1 MNKKIKIILS
11 VAAVL
16 IVIGVI
22 VFLSAGYTEKSKI
35 AKVEN
40 NYKSL
45 LSSLTNIKSSD
56 IKCSSS
62 NDDIECAVDKIAM
75 SLYETT
81 LELNVALNNV
91 KMNIKGNN
99 SSAKIGLDFDLNVDA
114 DNAKIFTYFDKSHV
128 SCEYDAKIISQQ
140 SLLKTDLLCQ
150 IRDVDNNTYRYSVD
164 LDNFGEV
171 FNDTDLIKL
180 ISSEN
185 RYVIS
190 EGIKDIRIYL
200 NNMTIETKILNN
212 NNVIEKI
219 YREKYKKNFDT
230 SFMQILKEFDI
241 NTDVDYDDKEN
252 VIFLKE
258 FFVNNRKNIKID
270 VSAEFKDDLELHN
283 TDFFGILYLL
293 EAEAEEY
300 FKGNVQVDI
309 STN

>member
-1 MNKKIKIILS
+1 MNKKIKITLS

-22 VFLSAGYTEKSKI
+22 VFLSAGYFEKSKI

-40 NYKSL
+40 SYKSL

-56 IKCSSS
+56 IKCSGS
-62 NDDIECAVDKIAM
+62 DDIECTVDNIAM

-99 SSAKIGLDFDLNVDA
+99 SSAKIDLDFDLNVDA

-180 ISSEN
+180 ISAEN